1 MRLLAWLIKFML
13 FVTVYPFVLVISC
26 CVGKK
31 K

>member
-1 MRLLAWLIKFML
+1 MRLVAWMIKTMIIITL
-13 FVTVYPFVLVISC
+13 FPFVLVISC